1 MANTCS
7 YDLIIY
13 SKDKET
19 GEQICKIMNHEVPG
33 LYMSCVY
40 SAAYSSD
47 PEYLEE
53 YGCWRTKLYGES
65 RWCTTHAFYG
75 DEDTTEPDKDGEIC
89 TSLKALS
96 EEMNFGCML
105 VDDEPCCEY
114 HYQFARDNLGNIILE
129 KDLAGSIPEE
139 IKNMLEKADYDDW
152 AEAYEEYIDS
162 QVVYIPPYKLF
173 RRID

>member
-1 MANTCS
+1 MANTCTF
-7 YDLIIY
+7 DLIIY

-19 GEQICKIMNHEVPG
+19 GEQICKIMNHEVTG
-33 LYMSCVY
+33 LYMSNVY

-47 PEYLEE
+47 PKYLEE
-53 YGCWRTKLYGES
+53 YGCWYTHLYGES
-65 RWCTTHAFYG
+65 RWCTSHAFYG

-96 EEMNFGCML
+96 KEMNFGCML
-105 VDDEPCCEY
+105 VDDEPCCMY

-129 KDLAGSIPEE
+129 KDLAGSIPEK
-139 IKNMLEKADYDDW
+139 IQKMLDDGDDDAW
-152 AEAYEEYIDS
+152 EAYEEYIDS

-173 RRID
+173 RRVD